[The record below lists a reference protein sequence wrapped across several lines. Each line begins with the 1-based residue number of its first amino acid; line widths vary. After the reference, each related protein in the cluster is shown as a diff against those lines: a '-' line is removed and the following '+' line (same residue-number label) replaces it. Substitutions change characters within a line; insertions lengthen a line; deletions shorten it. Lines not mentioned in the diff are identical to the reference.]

1 MPDGTACNE
10 PRTAG
15 EVAQYLNSTCYYVG
29 PVLAPCTDA
38 SAALKRVFAADVTV
52 ANSND
57 PYGSGAV
64 LSAAQV
70 LRTSLDVSSPLQPVL
85 ESTIC
90 SLP

>member
-1 MPDGTACNE
+1 M
-10 PRTAG
+10 
-15 EVAQYLNSTCYYVG
+15 NSTCYFVG

-38 SAALKRVFAADVTV
+38 SAVLKTVLAADAAS

-70 LRTSLDVSSPLQPVL
+70 QGAFLHF
-85 ESTIC
+85 
-90 SLP
+90 LP